1 MGALTD
7 IPETSPYYFIAK
19 DSSGNILSEGE
30 LAMFKIKLPDK
41 YLYSEFKSI
50 VYDKSNMTAIVQFWD
65 CGNFYGKFWFL
76 TMKSEFHNCFKKFKM
91 EVIKTA

>member
-1 MGALTD
+1 MGSMWSRLRIDPEDIRIPNKITD

-50 VYDKSNMTAIVQFWD
+50 VYDKSNMTAIVQF
-65 CGNFYGKFWFL
+65 
-76 TMKSEFHNCFKKFKM
+76 
-91 EVIKTA
+91 